1 MVLECRFYTI
11 ILMCSIFK
19 MESHPRHF
27 LLTKPYTNQEL
38 HGRYPVSVVRPHSFY
53 CIYVQASHAGMQKFS
68 LLQLV
73 TVGVVSA
80 TVEELN
86 MMDPPFT
93 VIYHDPILPTA
104 ECHEHYAVVSQSR
117 DLVCTGSYVQLCKP
131 FQQVYVCI
139 HFHTNDWQYFL

>member
-1 MVLECRFYTI
+1 
-11 ILMCSIFK
+11 

-38 HGRYPVSVVRPHSFY
+38 HGRYPVIVVRPHSFY

-117 DLVCTGSYVQLCKP
+117 NLV
-131 FQQVYVCI
+131 
-139 HFHTNDWQYFL
+139 

>member
-1 MVLECRFYTI
+1 
-11 ILMCSIFK
+11 
-19 MESHPRHF
+19 
-27 LLTKPYTNQEL
+27 
-38 HGRYPVSVVRPHSFY
+38 
-53 CIYVQASHAGMQKFS
+53 MQKFS

-117 DLVCTGSYVQLCKP
+117 DLVCTGSYVQYANHFSRYMYAYTFTQMTGNISFNDQFSYGELLATLSLRNGAT
-131 FQQVYVCI
+131 VCI
-139 HFHTNDWQYFL
+139 IRGFEAVEVEPGVPLHAQ